1 MANYTIELREL
12 VENNYPIFDFS
23 YPLFDE
29 SYRETFERKVKAYRI
44 EHKIGQ
50 EEAQLRGGAYR

>member
-12 VENNYPIFDFS
+12 VEYNCPIFDFS

-29 SYRETFERKVKAYRI
+29 SYRETFERNFIDDFYFR
-44 EHKIGQ
+44 
-50 EEAQLRGGAYR
+50 